1 MRERPWQQ
9 QQKRERGS
17 EEVSSRVHARA
28 GGEASRVTTHSQEPG
43 VCACEGASPRRNV
56 KNRYR
61 RDVVLRTEQ
70 NREKRSTW
78 IRRARS
84 PQPPVRRAGLRTQ
97 PKSYNLTSARQAS
110 PVSAIGAAQR
120 SLARAAGSV
129 APAATCAL
137 SRGPWLRTHRAARP
151 AMLLR
156 RVAPPT
162 QKG

>member
-1 MRERPWQQ
+1 M
-9 QQKRERGS
+9 
-17 EEVSSRVHARA
+17 
-28 GGEASRVTTHSQEPG
+28 
-43 VCACEGASPRRNV
+43 CACEGASPRRNV

-61 RDVVLRTEQ
+61 RDVKNRTEQ
-70 NREKRSTW
+70 RKEEHLDSP
-78 IRRARS
+78 RARAAAA
-84 PQPPVRRAGLRTQ
+84 RAARAGYILVRTQ

-120 SLARAAGSV
+120 SLARSRLRRASRHL
-129 APAATCAL
+129 L

>member
-28 GGEASRVTTHSQEPG
+28 GGEASRHTARSQ
-43 VCACEGASPRRNV
+43 VCAPARARRRGAMLRT
-56 KNRYR
+56 
-61 RDVVLRTEQ
+61 DIGAMLRTEQ

-78 IRRARS
+78 IRRARA
-84 PQPPVRRAGLRTQ
+84 PQPPVRRAGYILVRTQ

>member
-1 MRERPWQQ
+1 
-9 QQKRERGS
+9 
-17 EEVSSRVHARA
+17 
-28 GGEASRVTTHSQEPG
+28 

-120 SLARAAGSV
+120 SLARQP
-129 APAATCAL
+129 APSCQPPPARSAEGHGFAL
-137 SRGPWLRTHRAARP
+137 TVLPGRP
-151 AMLLR
+151 CSCD
-156 RVAPPT
+156 V
-162 QKG
+162 